1 MHFRLRMVSQR
12 LQERLDCLPLMLG
25 KNYPLS
31 EKISTRLLLKISTF
45 YVALSSL
52 VNLVKSRFAGLSLFY
67 KASSDFINLFAFGV
81 KNGVDGVQNRMERD
95 CSDERNMV

>member
-1 MHFRLRMVSQR
+1 M
-12 LQERLDCLPLMLG
+12 

-31 EKISTRLLLKISTF
+31 EKISTRLLLKISIF

-67 KASSDFINLFAFGV
+67 QASSDFINLFAFGV